1 MENII
6 LKLFHLN
13 IQKFIIIIYDEK
25 QYFFTNVSIET
36 YVIHRKENKK
46 FLLLLNSHINTH

>member
-6 LKLFHLN
+6 LKLFH
-13 IQKFIIIIYDEK
+13 FIIIIYNEK

-36 YVIHRKENKK
+36 HVIHRKENKK
-46 FLLLLNSHINTH
+46 N